1 MCADHIGF
9 LARTS
14 ETRAL
19 AGVAFGGALPAEGST
34 RKAHMSILDSLRPV
48 PNLRVLVTAGA
59 GGIGAAIAR
68 AFYEAGSR
76 VHVCDVD
83 RCALDR
89 LTSGVPGI
97 TGSMADAS
105 FPADVDGVFDDVRG
119 ALGGLDVLISNAGI
133 AGPIG
138 PIEAIDGGFWERTI
152 AVNLNSQFYF
162 ARRAVPL
169 LKQSLAGPCLIAM
182 GSMADRTGFGFG
194 TLHASSNGAVVGLM
208 KSLAME
214 LGPHGIRVNAILP
227 GAIGGEH
234 MQAVLAARAEIP
246 GTGVDAVHEQLLG
259 SRPLRRRVNLNDV
272 AALALFLCSPAARNL
287 TGQAV
292 SIHQHAEDL

>member
-1 MCADHIGF
+1 
-9 LARTS
+9 
-14 ETRAL
+14 
-19 AGVAFGGALPAEGST
+19 
-34 RKAHMSILDSLRPV
+34 MSILESLRPV

-68 AFYEAGSR
+68 AFHEAGSR

-83 RCALDR
+83 RSALDR
-89 LTSGVPGI
+89 LTSKVPGI

-169 LKQSLAGPCLIAM
+169 LKQSLVGPCLIA
-182 GSMADRTGFGFG
+182 TGPIAGRAG
-194 TLHASSNGAVVGLM
+194 VGLPTLYASSNGAVVGLM
-208 KSLAME
+208 KSLALE

-227 GAIGGEH
+227 GAMEGER
-234 MQAVLAARAEIP
+234 MRVIAARAETA
-246 GTGVDAVHEQLLG
+246 GTGEDVMPGQHSGTHEQ
-259 SRPLRRRVNLNDV
+259 RRRVTLDDV

-292 SIHQHAEDL
+292 SIHGNAENL

>member
-1 MCADHIGF
+1 
-9 LARTS
+9 
-14 ETRAL
+14 
-19 AGVAFGGALPAEGST
+19 
-34 RKAHMSILDSLRPV
+34 MSILDSLRPV

-59 GGIGAAIAR
+59 GGVGAAIAR
-68 AFYEAGSR
+68 AFHEAGSR

-83 RCALDR
+83 RSALDR
-89 LTSGVPGI
+89 LTAGVPGI

-105 FPADVDGVFDDVRG
+105 FPADVDGVFEDVRG

-133 AGPIG
+133 AGSVG

-169 LKQSLAGPCLIAM
+169 LKQSGAGPCLIAM
-182 GSMADRTGFGFG
+182 GSMAGRMGFGS
-194 TLHASSNGAVVGLM
+194 LHASSNGAVVGLM
-208 KSLAME
+208 KSLATE

-227 GAIGGEH
+227 GTMAAEHAQAAI
-234 MQAVLAARAEIP
+234 AARSE
-246 GTGVDAVHEQLLG
+246 
-259 SRPLRRRVNLNDV
+259 LNDV

-292 SIHQHAEDL
+292 GIHHQAEYL

>member
-1 MCADHIGF
+1 M
-9 LARTS
+9 LAQ
-14 ETRAL
+14 
-19 AGVAFGGALPAEGST
+19 GSS
-34 RKAHMSILDSLRPV
+34 RKADMSILDSLRPV

-68 AFYEAGSR
+68 AFHEAGSR

-83 RCALDR
+83 RSALDR

-169 LKQSLAGPCLIAM
+169 LKQSLASPCLIAT
-182 GSMADRTGFGFG
+182 GPITEPSGFGVR
-194 TLHASSNGAVVGLM
+194 TLYASSNGALVGSM
-208 KSLAME
+208 KSLALE

-227 GAIGGEH
+227 SAIEGER
-234 MQAVLAARAEIP
+234 MRAVIAAQAESS
-246 GTGVDAVHEQLLG
+246 GTGVEVAHGQPLG
-259 SRPLRRRVNLNDV
+259 TNTRRRRVTLDDV

-292 SIHQHAEDL
+292 SICGSNGDA

>member
-1 MCADHIGF
+1 
-9 LARTS
+9 
-14 ETRAL
+14 
-19 AGVAFGGALPAEGST
+19 
-34 RKAHMSILDSLRPV
+34 MSILDSLRPV

-68 AFYEAGSR
+68 AFHEAGSR

-83 RCALDR
+83 RSALDR

-169 LKQSLAGPCLIAM
+169 LKQSLAGPCLIAT
-182 GSMADRTGFGFG
+182 GPMAGRAGFGFR
-194 TLHASSNGAVVGLM
+194 TLYASSNGAVVGLM
-208 KSLAME
+208 KSLALE

-227 GAIGGEH
+227 CAIEGER
-234 MQAVLAARAEIP
+234 MRAVIAARAETP
-246 GTGVDAVHEQLLG
+246 GGGVDVKSRQHLG
-259 SRPLRRRVNLNDV
+259 TDALRRRVTLDDV

-292 SIHQHAEDL
+292 SIHSNAEDL

>member
-1 MCADHIGF
+1 
-9 LARTS
+9 
-14 ETRAL
+14 
-19 AGVAFGGALPAEGST
+19 
-34 RKAHMSILDSLRPV
+34 MSILDSLRPV

-68 AFYEAGSR
+68 AFHEAGSR
-76 VHVCDVD
+76 VHICDVD
-83 RCALDR
+83 RSALDR
-89 LTSGVPGI
+89 LTSGMPGV

-119 ALGGLDVLISNAGI
+119 ALGGLDVLISNAAI

-169 LKQSLAGPCLIAM
+169 LKQSLAGPCLITT
-182 GSMADRTGFGFG
+182 GSMVGRPTLGFG
-194 TLHASSNGAVVGLM
+194 TLYASSNGAVVGLM
-208 KSLAME
+208 KSLAVE

-227 GAIGGEH
+227 GAGDGES
-234 MQAVLAARAEIP
+234 MRVASAARSEPAGAGAANEQYP
-246 GTGVDAVHEQLLG
+246 GAG
-259 SRPLRRRVNLNDV
+259 PLRGRVTLDDV

-292 SIHQHAEDL
+292 SIHHGAERP

>member
-1 MCADHIGF
+1 
-9 LARTS
+9 
-14 ETRAL
+14 
-19 AGVAFGGALPAEGST
+19 
-34 RKAHMSILDSLRPV
+34 MSILDSLRPV

-59 GGIGAAIAR
+59 GGVGAAIAR
-68 AFYEAGSR
+68 AFHEAGSR

-83 RCALDR
+83 RSALDR

-105 FPADVDGVFDDVRG
+105 FPADVDGVFEDVRG

-169 LKQSLAGPCLIAM
+169 LKQSLAGPCLIAT
-182 GSMADRTGFGFG
+182 GSTAGSAGLGFRT
-194 TLHASSNGAVVGLM
+194 LYASSNGAVVGLM
-208 KSLAME
+208 KSLALE

-227 GAIGGEH
+227 GTPEGERPRAAI
-234 MQAVLAARAEIP
+234 AARAATVGIDTVHAQPP
-246 GTGVDAVHEQLLG
+246 GTSSPRGKTGLD
-259 SRPLRRRVNLNDV
+259 DV

-292 SIHQHAEDL
+292 RIHHRVEDL

>member
-1 MCADHIGF
+1 
-9 LARTS
+9 
-14 ETRAL
+14 
-19 AGVAFGGALPAEGST
+19 
-34 RKAHMSILDSLRPV
+34 MSILDSLRPV

-68 AFYEAGSR
+68 AFHEAGSR

-83 RCALDR
+83 RSALDR
-89 LTSGVPGI
+89 LTSRVPGI

-169 LKQSLAGPCLIAM
+169 LKQSLASPCLIATGPM
-182 GSMADRTGFGFG
+182 TRPSDLGFRT
-194 TLHASSNGAVVGLM
+194 LYASSNGAVIGLM
-208 KSLAME
+208 KSLALE

-227 GAIGGEH
+227 AAIGGEYP
-234 MQAVLAARAEIP
+234 AVIAARSEMPVA
-246 GTGVDAVHEQLLG
+246 GVDVVPE
-259 SRPLRRRVNLNDV
+259 PLSGASPARRRVDQDDV

-292 SIHQHAEDL
+292 SIHHHAADP

>member
-1 MCADHIGF
+1 M
-9 LARTS
+9 
-14 ETRAL
+14 
-19 AGVAFGGALPAEGST
+19 PAEGST
-34 RKAHMSILDSLRPV
+34 RTAHMSILDSLRPV

-68 AFYEAGSR
+68 AFHEAGSR

-83 RCALDR
+83 RSAIDR
-89 LTSGVPGI
+89 LTSKVPGI

-169 LKQSLAGPCLIAM
+169 LKQSVAGPCLIATGPM
-182 GSMADRTGFGFG
+182 TEPSGFGLR
-194 TLHASSNGAVVGLM
+194 TLYASSNGAVVGLM
-208 KSLAME
+208 KSLALE

-227 GAIGGEH
+227 SAIEGERVRGA
-234 MQAVLAARAEIP
+234 VTARAEATA
-246 GTGVDAVHEQLLG
+246 GTGVDVMHGQHPRA
-259 SRPLRRRVNLNDV
+259 SARRRRVTLDDV

-292 SIHQHAEDL
+292 SIHSNAEDL

>member
-1 MCADHIGF
+1 
-9 LARTS
+9 
-14 ETRAL
+14 
-19 AGVAFGGALPAEGST
+19 
-34 RKAHMSILDSLRPV
+34 MSILDTLRPP

-59 GGIGAAIAR
+59 GGVGAAIAR
-68 AFYEAGSR
+68 AFHEAGAR

-83 RCALDR
+83 RSALDR
-89 LTSGVPGI
+89 LTSAAPGI

-119 ALGGLDVLISNAGI
+119 ALGGLDVLVSNAGV

-152 AVNLNSQFYF
+152 AVNVHSQFYF

-169 LKQSLAGPCLIAM
+169 LKQSLAGPCLIAT
-182 GSMADRTGFGFG
+182 GSMAWRPDAAYRTLF
-194 TLHASSNGAVVGLM
+194 ASSNAAVVGLI
-208 KSLAME
+208 KSLARE

-227 GAIGGEH
+227 GA
-234 MQAVLAARAEIP
+234 
-246 GTGVDAVHEQLLG
+246 VDDA
-259 SRPLRRRVNLNDV
+259 
-272 AALALFLCSPAARNL
+272 AALALFLCSPAARRL

-292 SIHQHAEDL
+292 SIHGCPEQA

>member
-1 MCADHIGF
+1 
-9 LARTS
+9 
-14 ETRAL
+14 
-19 AGVAFGGALPAEGST
+19 
-34 RKAHMSILDSLRPV
+34 MSILDSLRPL

-59 GGIGAAIAR
+59 GGVGAAIAR
-68 AFYEAGSR
+68 AFHEAGSR

-83 RCALDR
+83 RSALDR
-89 LTSGVPGI
+89 LTAVVPGI

-105 FPADVDGVFDDVRG
+105 FPADVDGVFEDVRG

-182 GSMADRTGFGFG
+182 GSMAVRTGVGFR
-194 TLHASSNGAVVGLM
+194 TLYASSNGAVVGLT

-227 GAIGGEH
+227 GEIGREH
-234 MQAVLAARAEIP
+234 AQAVTTAWADRP
-246 GTGVDAVHEQLLG
+246 GFDADVLQEQVLGVSA
-259 SRPLRRRVNLNDV
+259 LRRRVNLNDV

-292 SIHQHAEDL
+292 SIDPHAGDL